1 MRVELGVLLCESF
14 TKENV
19 PVNGVNVAVAGANC
33 MSDIMGSIEGIA
45 KAAQKASYV
54 LKKPCFCGVTIT
66 VENKELIAGC
76 KEGSSMNLSEE
87 SITDCIGFILAK
99 VFDEKVVLPTDPVDA
114 LLKRM
119 GITRMNDDGTEYSGN
134 QNGWG

>member
-1 MRVELGVLLCESF
+1 MVELCVLLCESF
-14 TKENV
+14 SKENV
-19 PVNGVNVAVAGANC
+19 PVNGAAVPVAKASCV
-33 MSDIMGSIEGIA
+33 SDIVGNIEGIT
-45 KAAQKASYV
+45 KMAQKLSCE

-66 VENKELIAGC
+66 VENEEFIAGC
-76 KEGSSMNLSEE
+76 KEGDSIDLSEK

-99 VFDEKVVLPTDPVDA
+99 VFDERVVVPTDPVDN

-134 QNGWG
+134 